1 MIYRLVNLPVFMEI
15 GENILRDFDK
25 ITRKFNLS
33 FQKPLILTGVNSSKV
48 VEGYHPLKGFDR
60 YIVTE
65 NSVENAYKIKKDI
78 YGRGYDLLI
87 AMGGGKV
94 IDLSKFL
101 SAETTL
107 PVIVIPTV
115 LSSDSVSSP
124 ISILKINGSVK
135 SLSSIM
141 PLGVIIDLSIIK
153 TSPKE
158 HLLAGIGDLLSNLS
172 ASFDWELAHRRGYE
186 KMDDFARML
195 ALLPAERLL
204 SKSNEYTGLM
214 DVSLLQDLAEGL
226 VLSGI
231 AMGITGSSRPA
242 SGSEH
247 NISHSLDR
255 VLKLDKRLHG
265 LQVGF
270 ATLLTLQLQGNLKL
284 FRKLLNFYKRLEFP
298 TMIAEIGIPE
308 EAFLEAFKI
317 APTIRNRY
325 TILNEIPYTEMVS
338 VFQATFI

>member
-15 GENILRDFDK
+15 GENILHDFDK
-25 ITRKFNLS
+25 ITQKHNLS
-33 FQKPLILTGVNSSKV
+33 FQKPLILSGVNSSKV
-48 VEGYHPLKGFDR
+48 MDRYQSFGAFDR
-60 YIVTE
+60 LIIKE
-65 NSVENAYKIKKDI
+65 NSVENAYKIKKSI
-78 YGRGYDLLI
+78 YGKGYDLLV

-94 IDLSKFL
+94 VDLCKFL
-101 SAETTL
+101 SAETAL
-107 PVIVIPTV
+107 PVIVIPTI
-115 LSSDSVSSP
+115 LASDSVSSP
-124 ISILKINGSVK
+124 ISILEVNGSLK

-141 PLGVIIDLSIIK
+141 PLGVIIDLAIIK
-153 TSPKE
+153 TSPRE
-158 HLLAGIGDLLSNLS
+158 HLLAGIGDLLSNIS
-172 ASFDWELAHRRGYE
+172 ASNDWELAHIKGYE

-204 SKSNEYTGLM
+204 SKSTEYAGLF
-214 DVSLLQDLAEGL
+214 DINLLRDLAEGL

-255 VLKLDKRLHG
+255 VLKKNKKIHG

-270 ATLLTLQLQGNLKL
+270 ATLLTLQLQGKQYL
-284 FRKLLNFYKRLEFP
+284 FERVLDFYKRIEFP
-298 TMIAEIGIPE
+298 TKLKDLGIDE
-308 EAFLEAFKI
+308 VSFLEALKI

-325 TILNEIPYTEMVS
+325 TILNEFDYEEAVN
-338 VFQATFI
+338 VFNSYLK

>member
-15 GENILRDFDK
+15 GENILHDFDK
-25 ITRKFNLS
+25 ITQKYNLS
-33 FQKPLILTGVNSSKV
+33 FQKPLILSGVNSSKV
-48 VEGYHPLKGFDR
+48 LNRHQSLGTFDR
-60 YIVTE
+60 LIVRE
-65 NSVENAYKIKKDI
+65 NSVENAYKIKKNI
-78 YGRGYDLLI
+78 YGKGYDLLV

-94 IDLSKFL
+94 VDLCKFL

-107 PVIVIPTV
+107 PVIVIPTI
-115 LSSDSVSSP
+115 LASDSVSSP
-124 ISILKINGSVK
+124 ISILQINGSLK

-141 PLGVIIDLSIIK
+141 PLGVLIDLSILK

-172 ASFDWELAHRRGYE
+172 ASYDWELAHRRGYE

-204 SKSNEYTGLM
+204 SKADEYSDLL
-214 DVSLLQDLAEGL
+214 DVNLLQDLAEGL

-255 VLKLDKRLHG
+255 VLGTNKKLHG

-270 ATLLTLQLQGNLKL
+270 ATLLTLQLQKNHQL
-284 FRKLLNFYKRLEFP
+284 FEKLLSFYQKIGFP
-298 TMIAEIGIPE
+298 TKINEIGIE
-308 EAFLEAFKI
+308 AEAFFDAIKI

-325 TILNEIPYTEMVS
+325 TILNEVPYSEVVD
-338 VFQATFI
+338 VFQTTLM

>member
-15 GENILRDFDK
+15 GEDILNDFHK
-25 ITRKFNLS
+25 IILKHNLS
-33 FQKPLILTGVNSSKV
+33 FQKPLILTGINSSQV
-48 VEGYHPLKGFDR
+48 IERYVTLKTLDY
-60 YIVTE
+60 YIVRE
-65 NSVENAYKIKKDI
+65 NSIENAYKIKKRI
-78 YGRGYDLLI
+78 YGKGYDLLI

-94 IDLSKFL
+94 IDLSKYL

-115 LSSDSVSSP
+115 LASDSVSSP
-124 ISILKINGSVK
+124 ISILEINGSLK

-141 PLGVIIDLSIIK
+141 PLGVIIDLSIIR

-172 ASFDWELAHRRGYE
+172 ASFDWELAHRKGFE

-204 SKSNEYTGLM
+204 SKAEEYS
-214 DVSLLQDLAEGL
+214 SLLDINLIHDLAQGL

-242 SGSEH
+242 SGAEH
-247 NISHSLDR
+247 NVSHSLDR
-255 VLKLDKRLHG
+255 VLGSDKKLHG

-270 ATLLTLQLQGNLKL
+270 STLLTLRLHGNNQLFDKLRSFYLKIG
-284 FRKLLNFYKRLEFP
+284 FP
-298 TMIAEIGIPE
+298 TNIDNIGIDSNAFF
-308 EAFLEAFKI
+308 EALKI
-317 APTIRNRY
+317 APSIRNRY
-325 TILNEIPYTEMVS
+325 TILNEFPYSEVLS
-338 VFQATFI
+338 IFKATLM